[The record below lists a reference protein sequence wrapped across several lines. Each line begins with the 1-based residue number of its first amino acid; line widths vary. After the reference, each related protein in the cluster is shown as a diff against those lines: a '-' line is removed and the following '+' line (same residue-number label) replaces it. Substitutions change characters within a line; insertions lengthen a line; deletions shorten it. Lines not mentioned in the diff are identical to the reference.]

1 MRIYG
6 PNGTTLGTPASQA
19 RRTGSGTF
27 VLPDTSSAQETRSA
41 AAPKSATNID
51 GLLAL
56 QGVEEDPVERR
67 KRSVARG
74 RTALD
79 VLDDLKMGLLSG
91 NLDASTVMR
100 LRDAAANLKSSSGDA
115 GLDAVLAEIE
125 LRVEVELAKA
135 GQAYHSS
142 HQLRRFLLLP
152 RVVAALG
159 GENVL
164 QILLGPIA
172 QRIDRAGERQPELR
186 DRILDRHGH
195 GRDGMAP
202 EQAVAFERFE
212 DLAQHLLPF
221 DRAAQLIEA
230 HRLLA
235 QQQED
240 QHRPFVAD
248 PVEDLASRAVRC
260 VDVGFHRRSS
270 ESMFVK

>member
-41 AAPKSATNID
+41 AAPKAAANID
-51 GLLAL
+51 VLLAL
-56 QGVEEDPVERR
+56 QGVEEDLVERR

-135 GQAYHSS
+135 GQA
-142 HQLRRFLLLP
+142 
-152 RVVAALG
+152 
-159 GENVL
+159 
-164 QILLGPIA
+164 
-172 QRIDRAGERQPELR
+172 
-186 DRILDRHGH
+186 
-195 GRDGMAP
+195 
-202 EQAVAFERFE
+202 
-212 DLAQHLLPF
+212 
-221 DRAAQLIEA
+221 
-230 HRLLA
+230 
-235 QQQED
+235 
-240 QHRPFVAD
+240 
-248 PVEDLASRAVRC
+248 
-260 VDVGFHRRSS
+260 
-270 ESMFVK
+270 